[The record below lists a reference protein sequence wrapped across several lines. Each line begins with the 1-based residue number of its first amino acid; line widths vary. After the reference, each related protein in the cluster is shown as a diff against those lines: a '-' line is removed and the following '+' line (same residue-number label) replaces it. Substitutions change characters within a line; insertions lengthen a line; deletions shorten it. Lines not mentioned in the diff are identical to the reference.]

1 MAVVAAAVSFT
12 LLRCTSFAD
21 SSAVIADGGADGGAA
36 EATVADAHG
45 AADAADATD
54 AGQPGDAAFDS
65 STHCGDMTCPGR
77 AGPCSVRIG
86 SLCIDAT
93 EVTVADYTAFVAEK
107 HGTFIDA
114 GAPCNSVEVKVVG
127 SRPDPALPV
136 TAVTFCE
143 ARAYCIHAGKHLC
156 GHIAGGTIAPT
167 RSTTLDS
174 AWFYA
179 CTGGTGV
186 VTTNLGGKC
195 QLGAAGPVSSGTSC
209 QGGVPG
215 LFDMVGNVFE
225 WTDALDV
232 AQTGAQFVGGGFV
245 QPVGSD
251 CAYVS
256 GESIDYTAADVG
268 FRCCSP

>member
-1 MAVVAAAVSFT
+1 MTMAVVAAAASFT
-12 LLRCTSFAD
+12 LLRCTSFGD
-21 SSAVIADGGADGGAA
+21 SSAPTSDGGAD
-36 EATVADAHG
+36 EG
-45 AADAADATD
+45 AADASSDVAVDPSDAAD
-54 AGQPGDAAFDS
+54 AGQPGDAALDT
-65 STHCGDMTCPGR
+65 STHCGDVTCPGR

-107 HGTFIDA
+107 QDTFIDA
-114 GAPCNSVEVKVVG
+114 GAPCGSVKVKVVG
-127 SRPDPALPV
+127 SRPDPTLPV
-136 TAVTFCE
+136 TGVTFCE

-156 GHIAGGTIAPT
+156 GNIAGGTIDPT
-167 RSTTLDS
+167 KSATLDN

-186 VTTNLGGKC
+186 TPTSISGQC
-195 QLGAAGPVSSGTSC
+195 QLGAVGPVSSGTSC

-225 WTDALDV
+225 WTDSLDV
-232 AQTGAQFVGGGFV
+232 AETGAQFAGGGFL
-245 QPVGSD
+245 QPAGSD
-251 CAYVS
+251 CGYVS
-256 GESIDYTAADVG
+256 GGAIDFKAADVG